1 MPYTNNQIQGS
12 RRERF
17 SNLNIGLVIFF
28 VILIYLVTTIIL
40 FLTSRKTDVY
50 EVRMGALSDRT
61 IYRGIALRQEKVETS
76 SYTGYINFYNKETDR
91 IGAQTLAYTID
102 EDGRLADDLD
112 ADKQADQRFTASDY
126 AAFRREVI
134 SFTGDFRKEN
144 FQTLY
149 DFRNSIMSASQ
160 KVSNRSILG
169 SIKDLESNSIHMCYA
184 HGSGDV
190 VYSVDGLEKMTFD
203 KLTPDTFNEN
213 KYKRTVIT
221 NNQQV
226 KEGDPV
232 FKLISSE
239 RWSVAIQVPSEET
252 AQKLVSQKYVRVRF
266 LQNSLESWAHVTDRE
281 GEDGSWYVNLEF
293 TNSMVTFC
301 TERFLDLEIYT
312 SQETGLKVP
321 VTSITKGEFYLV
333 PKEFLTTGAGGE
345 RGVLLEVYSEDGGK
359 STQFVAST
367 PYSETEDYYYLD
379 SSGLSSGEIIDMPD
393 STRQYTIGESDELVG
408 VYYINKGYADFRQI
422 RIIYQNEDYAIV
434 EPNSAYGLMEYDY
447 IVLHA
452 DTINPDEFVTD
463 TH

>member
-1 MPYTNNQIQGS
+1 MPSTNNPMQGS

-61 IYRGIALRQEKVETS
+61 IYRGIALREEKVETS
-76 SYTGYINFYNKETDR
+76 GYTGYINFYNKETDR
-91 IGAQTLAYTID
+91 IGALTLAYTID
-102 EDGRLADDLD
+102 EDGRLGEDLAADS
-112 ADKQADQRFTASDY
+112 QAEHRLTAGDY

-134 SFTGDFRKEN
+134 SFTGDFDRRN

-160 KVSNRSILG
+160 KVSNRSILN
-169 SIKDLESNSIHMCYA
+169 SIKDLESSSIHMCYA

-203 KLTPDTFNEN
+203 KLTSDTFNEN
-213 KYKRTVIT
+213 KYKRTVIS

-226 KEGDPV
+226 EEGNPV

-239 RWSVAIQVPSEET
+239 RWSVAIQVPSEE
-252 AQKLVSQKYVRVRF
+252 AARKLVSQKYVKVRF
-266 LQNSLESWAHVTDRE
+266 LQNSLESWAYVTARE
-281 GEDGSWYVNLEF
+281 GDDGSWFVNLAF

-301 TERFLDLEIYT
+301 TERFLDVEIYT

-321 VTSITKGEFYLV
+321 VTSITKGEFYLI
-333 PKEFLTTGAGGE
+333 PKAFLTTGPGGE
-345 RGVLLEVYSEDGGK
+345 KGVLLEVY
-359 STQFVAST
+359 AST

-379 SSGLSSGEIIDMPD
+379 SSGLSSGEIIKMPD
-393 STRQYTIGESDELVG
+393 STEQYTIGESAELVG

>member
-1 MPYTNNQIQGS
+1 MPSTNNPMQGS

-61 IYRGIALRQEKVETS
+61 IYRGIALREEKVETS
-76 SYTGYINFYNKETDR
+76 GYTGYINFYNKETDR
-91 IGAQTLAYTID
+91 IGALTLAYTID
-102 EDGRLADDLD
+102 EDGRLGEDLAADS
-112 ADKQADQRFTASDY
+112 QAEQRLTAGDY

-134 SFTGDFRKEN
+134 SFTGDFDRRN

-160 KVSNRSILG
+160 KVSNRSILN
-169 SIKDLESNSIHMCYA
+169 SIKDLESSSIHMCYA

-203 KLTPDTFNEN
+203 KLTSDTFNEN
-213 KYKRTVIT
+213 KYKRTVIS

-226 KEGDPV
+226 KEGNPV

-239 RWSVAIQVPSEET
+239 RWSVAIQVPSEE
-252 AQKLVSQKYVRVRF
+252 AARKLVSQKYVKVRF
-266 LQNSLESWAHVTDRE
+266 LQNSLESWAHVTARE
-281 GEDGSWYVNLEF
+281 GDGGNWFVNLAF

-301 TERFLDLEIYT
+301 TERFLDVEIYT

-321 VTSITKGEFYLV
+321 VTSITKGEFYLI
-333 PKEFLTTGAGGE
+333 PKAFLTTGPGGE
-345 RGVLLEVYSEDGGK
+345 KGVLLEVYGENGGR
-359 STQFVAST
+359 STEFVAST

-379 SSGLSSGEIIDMPD
+379 SSGLSSGEIIKMPD
-393 STRQYTIGESDELVG
+393 STEQYTIGESAELVG